1 MANSEF
7 TFKQFTIKQDRCAM
21 KVGTDGVLLGAWA
34 DGGHNILDIGTG
46 TALIALMMAQ
56 RFKEAHIT
64 AIEIDGEASR
74 QARENVE
81 ASPFANRVEVLH
93 TALQDFV
100 PGCQYDCI
108 VTNPPYF
115 TDSLKN
121 PDSQRAAARHTD
133 ALPYRDLFGCIANL
147 LAPDGTFSAIIPTD
161 CLDRFTAEAYLSGLS
176 PIRRCAIKT
185 TTHRPPKR
193 QLVAFAHN
201 PSASIDIQEAALQTN
216 DGNRSEWYSKLTE
229 DFYIR

>member
-1 MANSEF
+1 MANTEF

-34 DGGHNILDIGTG
+34 DGGQNILDIGTG

-56 RFKEAHIT
+56 RFKHAHVT
-64 AIEIDGEASR
+64 ALEIDEEASR
-74 QARENVE
+74 QARENAG

-93 TALQDFV
+93 TALQDFF

-108 VTNPPYF
+108 VTNPPFF

-121 PDSQRAAARHTD
+121 PDSQRAAARHADT
-133 ALPYRDLFGCIANL
+133 LPYGELFSRVAAL
-147 LAPDGTFSAIIPTD
+147 LAPDGVFSAIIPTD
-161 CLDRFTAEAYLSGLS
+161 CLDRFIAEAYFSGLS

-185 TTHRPPKR
+185 TTRRAPKR
-193 QLVAFAHN
+193 QLVAFAHQ
-201 PSASIDIQEAALQTN
+201 PSANNDTQEATLLTN
-216 DGNRSEWYSKLTE
+216 DGERSEWYRKLTE